1 MTNQSMLI
9 NKNRAADLRQGVF
22 MNSKINLSV
31 ILTSLVIAAGVLPI
45 TAYAQTAT
53 ATDAQPPLIL
63 NREAR
68 RAEIVSTAKTAVKT
82 AATGLRKTNADNE
95 IDRRITAL
103 NATITRINAMQ
114 RVSADQ
120 KTSLVSQAQNA
131 IDSLAALKAKIA
143 ADTDAAMLKTDKQSI
158 VNTYRIFALLIP
170 KVEIMS
176 HADSGM
182 TLAAQMV
189 TNDATVQ
196 AKIQSLQT
204 AGKDVSSLN
213 TLFADRQSKI
223 TDAQTQAQNAIN
235 GVVNLTPDG
244 YPDNKTSLTSA
255 RDLLKTGRQ
264 DLQTAYQD
272 LVKINQTAKTLK

>member
-1 MTNQSMLI
+1 
-9 NKNRAADLRQGVF
+9 
-22 MNSKINLSV
+22 
-31 ILTSLVIAAGVLPI
+31 
-45 TAYAQTAT
+45 
-53 ATDAQPPLIL
+53 
-63 NREAR
+63 
-68 RAEIVSTAKTAVKT
+68 
-82 AATGLRKTNADNE
+82 
-95 IDRRITAL
+95 
-103 NATITRINAMQ
+103 
-114 RVSADQ
+114 
-120 KTSLVSQAQNA
+120 
-131 IDSLAALKAKIA
+131 
-143 ADTDAAMLKTDKQSI
+143 
-158 VNTYRIFALLIP
+158 
-170 KVEIMS
+170 
-176 HADSGM
+176 
-182 TLAAQMV
+182 LAAQMV